1 MCYPKI
7 EIQIT
12 MFFSCHIWKI
22 LVLIFSNF
30 GFKSKSKI
38 LWWVLV
44 HMRAKC
50 CSHKGIQKH
59 EINISVFMIKIRQKI
74 FYIISENQKMKKF
87 YKSNNDTLKRHLDF
101 TIFSLDLTTSKV
113 WRCYNDWFIV
123 DDLIKVI
130 CF

>member
-1 MCYPKI
+1 
-7 EIQIT
+7 
-12 MFFSCHIWKI
+12 
-22 LVLIFSNF
+22 
-30 GFKSKSKI
+30 
-38 LWWVLV
+38 
-44 HMRAKC
+44 
-50 CSHKGIQKH
+50 
-59 EINISVFMIKIRQKI
+59 MIKIRQKI